1 MNDMINDISPVN
13 IWKDG
18 TTQSATKLLLRV
30 ISDDLYTAAVFYYE
44 LRTTG
49 DDIVSNGNLTLTG
62 SEYTTWNAGANA
74 TPEAFIWAADQLNL
88 MLL

>member
-1 MNDMINDISPVN
+1 MINDISPVN

-44 LRTTG
+44 LRTSS
-49 DDIVSNGNLTLTG
+49 DEIVTNGNLTIAG
-62 SEYTTWNAGANA
+62 SEYTAWNTSANA
-74 TPEAFIWAADQLNL
+74 TPGAFTWAADQLNL
-88 MLL
+88 TLL

>member
-1 MNDMINDISPVN
+1 MINDISPVN

-18 TTQSATKLLLRV
+18 ITQSATKLLLRV
-30 ISDDLYTAAVFYYE
+30 IADDLYSQAVFYYE

-49 DDIVSNGNLTLTG
+49 DDIVTNGNLTLTG
-62 SEYTTWNAGANA
+62 AAYTTWNTGANA

-88 MLL
+88 TLS